1 MKEFV
6 IGEFERYLEI
16 ADTINTPFKFYSVE
30 DSDVENCKVV
40 KATVWLRSAFLT
52 WECDVDLKEV
62 DEKTKTLERHG
73 FTQASIRETAL
84 PIK

>member
-1 MKEFV
+1 MREFV
-6 IGEFERYLEI
+6 IEEFDRFIEI

-30 DSDVENCKVV
+30 DSDVENCKLL

-52 WECDVDLKEV
+52 WESDTDVKEIS
-62 DEKTKTLERHG
+62 ERTKMLERHS
-73 FTQASIRETAL
+73 FTQATIRETAL